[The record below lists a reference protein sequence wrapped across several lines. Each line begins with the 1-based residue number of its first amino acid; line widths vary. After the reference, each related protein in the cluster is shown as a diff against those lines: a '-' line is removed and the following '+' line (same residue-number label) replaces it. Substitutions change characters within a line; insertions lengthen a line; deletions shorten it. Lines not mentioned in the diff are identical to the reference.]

1 LTSEIILQAIAKT
14 EPDSRQRKRFC
25 MGLSAFAKFAAKFV
39 DLAIDIQRYAGSY
52 NPRRAKNFAIYQL
65 MKLLKIGLSKYPI
78 QH

>member
-1 LTSEIILQAIAKT
+1 
-14 EPDSRQRKRFC
+14 